1 MNSNKKK
8 TAIIVGSVATALLA
22 SAAIATAL
30 YLKGKNKLDKPKDKT
45 TFIDFGIS
53 KEDQK
58 EFGAHDAKVEEEF
71 KKIRKYIEKII
82 ENLNK
87 GINEAG
93 KDLSIQDYN
102 VLINYLKDGIKIG
115 EDAFPILDKSIK
127 ALAEYLEKQKLLQ
140 DDRKRLAETIEKAK
154 EAIASAQSKLDGLL
168 KDKSKVEKRAET
180 IIRQIKET
188 IERAEKGV
196 IIPEFKASIKELEEL
211 SAAAEEIKTKAKIFD
226 LNDIINK
233 LDGAIND
240 ANAEIQILKD
250 KISKQ
255 DEVAQKEA
263 IKKFA
268 DELKDK
274 VDKAIKKGE
283 DAQTVEELEEAKKQI
298 DTLKD
303 VASEAAREANKLN
316 EPEAKAKIES
326 QIQRLEEE
334 SKKLNKRIEEKKAK
348 DSELK
353 NELKE
358 LLEELKK
365 AGADAQNA
373 QSLNDLNKAI
383 AELEAKISKGQDL
396 QPKLNQAKLTDE
408 VDTLKKALE
417 KAAEILTDAKN
428 RKDAENTRINEL
440 KNKLNNQKQ
449 DLESKT
455 NNTKSKNTISELENA
470 LNELNK
476 SINDAETLNNEVK
489 DDRSKDSFKDKYN
502 AFAKALED
510 AKNQAQ
516 SSQQK
521 LDALKQAKNE
531 LDKKV
536 AEAISKAN
544 EAIEEANNN
553 KNSEDKD
560 KLSSV
565 LEQISKAKSEL
576 EKAKQDSETANDAE
590 NKKKC
595 EDKLAELETAKAE
608 IETQKTKVENKEK
621 EIAKSK
627 EAVKE
632 QIEALNKEIAKVD
645 KSISDK
651 NKANID
657 LAKTELDKEI
667 TKAEEL
673 LEKIKNEP
681 KLNQEHID
689 LNSKITDAKNKS
701 KAAEEALKNINKAED
716 DAKKA
721 TQEAKQELDKA
732 INEAKTA
739 NPDKLDD
746 LKEKQKQLDEAIEK
760 GNKANKQADE
770 AGVSDQDLKE
780 KLKEAK
786 KEKKTLEEKI
796 KKAEQDN
803 INQIKQKIN
812 DAIGALDSA
821 ISKVN
826 DATQT
831 ANKHDLEKTNEAIA
845 EIANALKT
853 ANDTKSE
860 TEANQSKYQNEF
872 NSLISKITD
881 AKQKQTEILKQKQD
895 IENERKAADEEYKTL
910 KQNVDANILLFENN
924 SDKLDKVTE
933 AISNLEANLNTANT
947 LLNKTKNIKYN
958 ALQTNVEALITQINE
973 KLVAARA
980 KKQELKDAQQAE
992 KQRIEALKKK
1002 LTDSVVK
1009 LSNKI
1014 STLESADGIDDKEKA
1029 LNELSEAIAEANE
1042 IAKDVQEIDK
1052 TTNVKN
1058 EWDAFSTELGKAN
1071 NLKQTKED
1079 EIANIK
1085 SAIDT
1090 EISEIQNEVKKA
1102 LKNADQAISNK
1113 NKTELKA
1120 SKSELEKLVK
1130 KLQELKEKIEAL
1142 KYETAKEKV
1151 TLEQEKV
1158 NEKLQKIDEELNS
1171 EEERIKQVKKELED
1185 SLGVL
1190 KETKQIVED
1199 NKNNIDKLEEAL
1211 DKLETQYNLS
1221 NAKHTEHNI
1230 EKNKSIS
1237 ELSQALTNLKNELDD
1252 CKSLKESLK
1261 TQNKKAKDAL
1271 DNKLKEAEK
1280 NADEAISS
1288 LDNANEDKAKIASA
1302 KDKLTKSKKE
1312 LEDLATEAE
1321 GKGYKKVTDAANKK
1335 LKDVNKKLQDAISK
1349 LDTKILD
1356 ELKSLIEALTQS
1368 NTNVNKLGK
1377 VDDLDR
1383 ELPLFNKLVH
1393 DTQIAYDKLNTPENK
1408 NNQTLK
1414 QELDKL
1420 NNLLA
1425 ESNQTYSSKNSELN
1439 SKKQATKL
1447 EYEAANNFA
1456 TNYLN
1461 EAGNLNGKSV
1471 VELETLISNL
1481 QTAKEKANGAKSLA
1495 SANGYSQ
1502 YETQADKLIE
1512 KIEKAIT
1519 EVTQAKIKLAGEDK
1533 LAKELIEKIDAKKS
1547 AIIDAFEAIKDEH
1560 KSKIDAFSELIS
1572 ELESKVTEGIRYH
1585 NDENKQKPGDAIYN
1599 NLLIRQDVIDAF
1611 AALKQKTDEINPT
1624 EINKL
1629 KEKLLANK
1637 KVFDDRWTPL
1647 EASSNEA
1654 IEAAK
1659 SASASDK
1666 NALESAKTK
1675 LIAAKNALSQLEID
1689 LRDDYHELKTK
1700 VSERLAE
1707 VNRQLADIENKLK
1720 NKITAELEGLINK
1733 LNEATETLK
1742 NTHGV
1747 DPITS
1752 YLEANTENSF
1762 SKILEKADNEYT
1774 NNKDKNEY
1782 KAEPLKSTLAQLK
1795 SKIEEAKEAKQLA
1808 KTEAEQKKQVA
1819 EQALATAKA
1828 NSKSPIEEGNKPVD
1842 KNTPSETIKQRIRD
1856 LEDLIKENIGSVWLA
1871 KKAGQDNSYSKVVNE
1886 ADALIRQINNALEI
1900 LKDTLSKSES
1910 EEERVKNLERDIDAQ
1925 INALTKAKN
1934 DANSAKGKFDT
1945 SSSKLS
1951 SLESVWATANNKYQ
1965 SWFVEENKKSPILNK
1980 LNDLKT
1986 LLDEIKKSDGSGILK
2001 DLKDANKTLGE
2012 SVVQKNNEISNKNE
2026 LISIDDLA
2034 SKSLEDLRSLLNT
2047 LGNETSGYLKE
2058 ANDAKTF
2065 AQTSDYAAQVTKA
2078 NEIINSIKQKINK
2091 ITEEIERKENA
2102 EKLRIKKLI
2111 KEVETQIEA
2120 INQKI
2125 NTLKANKDNIM
2136 QQNYQA
2142 LKDELVKAN
2151 TLKNSLA
2158 SETAQ
2163 ELNES
2168 KDNLEKAIKLAE
2180 SKNKA
2185 YDTINTFE
2193 YLESD
2198 TKKTYIRQAYEAVN
2212 EAEVENIIENARKA
2226 NEANKANIVKIFR
2239 EKLNRLKQDISSAI
2253 QNVKNNLGKK
2263 SSIDFEPDISA
2274 LTQKLDEANGLIN
2287 DYNKYAELRS
2297 EIETFKNTD
2306 VKAAQD
2312 MIKEARDYVEKGW
2325 QDKEF
2330 KLHQLDE
2337 KLKNVE
2343 QFISNH
2349 QTINENDKDEWLNQ
2363 KTIIDNINS
2372 DVQGQNSIFNNF
2384 HNYEYQANHPNVQ
2397 SLANGM
2403 QNRWQD
2409 AKTKI
2414 SKALEEIEKKI
2425 AAKKF
2430 YDKAKEE
2437 IQDLKWISNSKRDQK
2452 LKDLNDN
2459 KNDLSRMQQ
2468 ILTDAKNA
2476 DEITR
2481 KLILENKNLS
2491 EKIKQLPINEKLFDA
2506 KEWMN
2511 QQYSFENERSQLNTL
2526 YSDNYID
2533 YHNDVDDDTIR
2544 AKNSKMKTEFYPIVD
2559 TIINKSKQLLGS
2571 MYNDFKG
2578 WTINASFVTKAYDIM
2593 QKHDKD
2599 NRNPFFAYARKME
2612 IESSNYRTQEIEKL
2626 PFSTSDSN
2634 YQSIIDKINKTAKWF
2649 KEATNN
2655 YFYTHKEDVLKY
2667 YQKINSFVE
2676 NFENTKYFQLPHMQN
2691 MYKYDEVK
2699 KLYKNLLDT
2708 SGTEIYKLL
2717 YEKADNYTFDG
2728 ATSEFTKFE
2737 KLYKNIEYQVEK
2749 KFNEI
2754 NLKEFV
2760 EHLADF
2766 KWENSQNKLI
2776 SELVKDANHRIGEY
2790 IKFNIS
2796 KGSYKTPSNYKIQNL
2811 QTLGNLGNVDG
2822 LKENN
2827 YAIYEGFGL
2836 NIDDIKYSDID
2847 GKLQFNLSAFVWNKY
2862 FDPNK
2867 NNSEVINGS
2876 KHTYTIIEFTK
2887 ISKRTFNV
2895 HAHAE
2900 KSSNNTNKKFTRI
2913 EQLIDLLKS
2922 YKPEVNGTNEHNIK
2936 QIFKFTNLPDD
2947 GTIIR
2952 IDHNSLRDLGSGKLG
2967 FKLKFFKS
2975 NVPHIEN
2982 NEQKYIDFE
2991 LDSRE
2996 LTVDFASTLQENI
3009 RAFLKNQ
3016 QVNYKYIGS
3025 KPIGNLLASNAT
3037 HSDFAPIYNS
3047 NNLDYDWN
3055 LVSVV
3060 GDDEHGKARLQIR
3073 LRSKLFSGITHEYY
3087 QEIPNFKKDEPSE
3100 IKALVESDYNITNEV
3115 ILASTKEKEL
3125 IGALD
3130 YNISKYP
3137 NIAAWFKEIL
3147 SDSGKGKFDA
3157 IIEAEMDNE
3166 DYKLNV
3172 TYFVKKTVKTY
3183 NGIKDIRK
3191 QYTTT
3196 LDLSWFL
3203 EPLHLIRF
3211 FTDITQIR
3219 EKLSRFRVLADE
3231 QNWTIEKYSYFK
3243 FQLHENQTPTE
3254 GIKEYAKVYKK
3265 LYKSLVN
3272 TEPNTPPYKR
3282 NDAGWQNLKE
3292 RYKNI
3297 KQNLVELLK
3306 LSLKFVYRNIGM
3318 ENIEAANIFSYWV
3331 KKDDNVHWKALAQ
3344 DPGPVELARYLYIYY
3359 PKYLLRFTKDWKLAL
3374 NQKKNIEYFLHNAYN
3389 SWPLPDYLEK
3399 K

>member
-58 EFGAHDAKVEEEF
+58 EFGAHDAKAEEEF

-115 EDAFPILDKSIK
+115 EDAFLILDKSIK

-180 IIRQIKET
+180 IIRQIKEA

-233 LDGAIND
+233 LDSAIND
-240 ANAEIQILKD
+240 AKAEIQILKD

-255 DEVAQKEA
+255 DEAAQKEA

-303 VASEAAREANKLN
+303 VASEAAKEANKLN

-326 QIQRLEEE
+326 QLQRLEEE

-365 AGADAQNA
+365 AGEDAQNA

-383 AELEAKISKGQDL
+383 AELEAKIAKGQAL
-396 QPKLNQAKLTDE
+396 QLKLNQAKLTDE
-408 VDTLKKALE
+408 ADTLKKALE

-455 NNTKSKNTISELENA
+455 NNTKSKESISELENA
-470 LNELNK
+470 LSELNK
-476 SINDAETLNNEVK
+476 SINNAETLNNDAK
-489 DDRSKDSFKDKYN
+489 DDKSKESFKDEYN

-521 LDALKQAKNE
+521 LDALKQAKSE
-531 LDKKV
+531 LDRKV

-576 EKAKQDSETANDAE
+576 EKAKQDSETANDSE

-632 QIEALNKEIAKVD
+632 QIESLDKEIANVD
-645 KSISDK
+645 KAISDK
-651 NKANID
+651 NKANIG

-732 INEAKTA
+732 INDAKTA
-739 NPDKLDD
+739 NPNKLDD

-760 GNKANKQADE
+760 GNNANKQADE
-770 AGVSDQDLKE
+770 AGVNDQDLKD
-780 KLKEAK
+780 KLKEAE

-812 DAIGALDSA
+812 DAISALDGA

-826 DATQT
+826 DATQD
-831 ANKHDLEKTNEAIA
+831 ANKHDLEKTEEAIA
-845 EIANALKT
+845 KIANALKT

-860 TEANQSKYQNEF
+860 TEANQSKYQTEF
-872 NSLISKITD
+872 NSLVSKIAD
-881 AKQKQTEILKQKQD
+881 AEQKQTEILKQKQD
-895 IENERKAADEEYKTL
+895 IENERKVADEEYKTL
-910 KQNVDANILLFENN
+910 KQNVDANILFFENN

-973 KLVAARA
+973 KLIAARA

-1002 LTDSVVK
+1002 LTDSVAE

-1171 EEERIKQVKKELED
+1171 EEERIKQVKKELEN
-1185 SLGVL
+1185 SLAAL
-1190 KETKQIVED
+1190 KETKKLAEE
-1199 NKNNIDKLEEAL
+1199 NKDNIDKLENAL
-1211 DKLETQYNLS
+1211 VNLETQYALS
-1221 NAKHTEHNI
+1221 NAKYNEHNI
-1230 EKNKSIS
+1230 TKNKSIS
-1237 ELSQALTNLKNELDD
+1237 KLAEALTDLKNELDA
-1252 CKSLKESLK
+1252 CKTFKESLK
-1261 TQNKKAKDAL
+1261 TQNKKVKEAL
-1271 DNKLKEAEK
+1271 DKKLTEAIK
-1280 NADEAISS
+1280 NADDAISA
-1288 LDNANEDKAKIASA
+1288 LDSASEDKTKITDA
-1302 KDKLTKSKKE
+1302 KDRLEKSKKE
-1312 LEDLATEAE
+1312 LEKLVTEATNQ
-1321 GKGYKKVTDAANKK
+1321 GYKKVADIANNK
-1335 LKDVNKKLQDAISK
+1335 LEDVNKKLKDAISK
-1349 LDTKILD
+1349 LDTKVLD
-1356 ELKSLIEALTQS
+1356 ELRSLIEALTQS
-1368 NTNVNKLGK
+1368 NTNVNKLGN

-1393 DTQIAYDKLNTPENK
+1393 DTQIAYNKLNTPENK

-1666 NALESAKTK
+1666 NALESAKVK
-1675 LIAAKNALSQLEID
+1675 LLAAKTALSQLETD
-1689 LRDDYHELKTK
+1689 LGNDYSELKTK
-1700 VSERLAE
+1700 VAERLTE
-1707 VNRQLADIENKLK
+1707 VYRQLEDIENKLQ
-1720 NKITAELEGLINK
+1720 NKITAELEALINK
-1733 LNEATETLK
+1733 LKEVTETL
-1742 NTHGV
+1742 NTTHGV

-1752 YLEANTENSF
+1752 YLNSNVENSF
-1762 SKILEKADNEYT
+1762 NKILEKANNEYN
-1774 NNKDKNEY
+1774 NNKDRAEY
-1782 KAEPLKSTLAQLK
+1782 QIDPLKSKLAQLK
-1795 SKIEEAKEAKQLA
+1795 LQITESEKTKQKAEEEAN
-1808 KTEAEQKKQVA
+1808 QKKQAA
-1819 EQALATAKA
+1819 EQALETAKT
-1828 NSKSPIEEGNKPVD
+1828 NSKTPIEEGEKPVD
-1842 KNTPSETIKQRIRD
+1842 KNTPSETIKQRIHD
-1856 LEDLIKENIGSVWLA
+1856 LEALIKENTGSVWLA
-1871 KKAGQDNSYSKVVNE
+1871 KKAGQDNSYSKVTNE
-1886 ADALIRQINNALEI
+1886 ADALIRKINNALEI
-1900 LKDTLSKSES
+1900 LKNNLSKSES
-1910 EEERVKNLERDIDAQ
+1910 EEERVKNLEKDIDTQ
-1925 INALTKAKN
+1925 IATLTKAK
-1934 DANSAKGKFDT
+1934 DEANLAKGKFDT
-1945 SSSKLS
+1945 STSKLS
-1951 SLESVWATANNKYQ
+1951 TLESVWETSNTKYQ
-1965 SWFVEENKKSPILNK
+1965 NWFAEENKKAPLLEK
-1980 LNDLKT
+1980 LNNLKL
-1986 LLDEIKKSDGSGILK
+1986 LLDEVKKLDGSGLLK
-2001 DLKDANKTLGE
+2001 ELKNANQSLGE
-2012 SVVQKNNEISNKNE
+2012 SVAQKVNEISNKNE
-2026 LISIDDLA
+2026 LISVSELT
-2034 SKSLEDLRSLLNT
+2034 SKSIEDLKSLLNT
-2047 LGNETSGYLKE
+2047 LGTETIGYLKE
-2058 ANDAKTF
+2058 ANEAKVF
-2065 AQTSDYAAQVTKA
+2065 AQTSDYAAQATKA
-2078 NEIINSIKQKINK
+2078 NETINSIKDKINK

-2102 EKLRIKKLI
+2102 EKLRIKQLKQ
-2111 KEVETQIEA
+2111 KIEA
-2120 INQKI
+2120 QIQAIEQKV
-2125 NTLKANKDNIM
+2125 NTLKVDKNNVT
-2136 QQNYQA
+2136 QSNYQA
-2142 LKDELVKAN
+2142 LKEELKTAN
-2151 TLKNSLA
+2151 ELNNSLT
-2158 SETAQ
+2158 SETSL

-2168 KDNLEKAIKLAE
+2168 KEKLEKTIKLATA
-2180 SKNKA
+2180 KNKA

-2193 YLESD
+2193 YLDSD
-2198 TKKTYIRQAYEAVN
+2198 TRKTYIRQAYAAVN
-2212 EAEVENIIENARKA
+2212 ETEVEDIIENARKA
-2226 NEANKANIVKIFR
+2226 NEIAKANIVKIFK
-2239 EKLNRLKQDISSAI
+2239 EKLNKLKQKIQQTI
-2253 QNVKNNLGKK
+2253 QNVRNNLGKK
-2263 SSIDFEPDISA
+2263 SSADFESDITA
-2274 LTQKLDEANGLIN
+2274 LTQKFDEANTLTN
-2287 DYNKYAELRS
+2287 EYNKYAELQS
-2297 EIETFKNTD
+2297 EIETFKNTE
-2306 VKAAQD
+2306 VKAASD
-2312 MIKEARDYVEKGW
+2312 MINEARDYVEKGW

-2330 KLHQLDE
+2330 RLHQLDE
-2337 KLKNVE
+2337 SLKTIE
-2343 QFISNH
+2343 QFIKDH
-2349 QTINENDKDEWLNQ
+2349 QTINEDDKNKWEEQRDELE
-2363 KTIIDNINS
+2363 TIRS
-2372 DVQGQNSIFNNF
+2372 DSQAQNSIFSDF
-2384 HNYEYQANHPNVQ
+2384 HNYKYQSSHPNVQ

-2403 QNRWQD
+2403 SNRWQD
-2409 AKTKI
+2409 TNTKI

-2425 AAKKF
+2425 AAKAF
-2430 YDKAKEE
+2430 YDKAKKE
-2437 IQDLKWISNSKRDQK
+2437 IQELKWISNSKRNQK
-2452 LKDLNDN
+2452 LAELENN
-2459 KNDLSRMQQ
+2459 KNDLIRMQE
-2468 ILTDAKNA
+2468 ILTDAKKV
-2476 DEITR
+2476 DETTK
-2481 KLILENKNLS
+2481 KLVEKNQELS
-2491 EKIKQLPINEKLFDA
+2491 KRIKQFPINQKLFNPS
-2506 KEWMN
+2506 KWMN
-2511 QQYSFENERSQLNTL
+2511 EQFSFQNERANLDSL
-2526 YSDNYID
+2526 YNQNHID
-2533 YHNDVDDDTIR
+2533 YRNDVEDDVIIV
-2544 AKNSKMKTEFYPIVD
+2544 KNNNIENQLYPIINS
-2559 TIINKSKQLLGS
+2559 IISKSKQMFIS

-2578 WTINASFVTKAYDIM
+2578 WTADDSSFNTNASDIRSRHEGNN
-2593 QKHDKD
+2593 KS
-2599 NRNPFFAYARKME
+2599 PFFAFGMKMTN
-2612 IESSNYRTQEIEKL
+2612 ESSNYRGKIDSL
-2626 PFSTSDSN
+2626 PTSSSENN
-2634 YQSIIDKINKTAKWF
+2634 YTSIINKFTETINWF
-2649 KEATNN
+2649 NASSEN
-2655 YFYTHKEDVLKY
+2655 YFFNHKDDVLAY
-2667 YQKINSFVE
+2667 YRKINSLVRD
-2676 NFENTKYFQLPHMQN
+2676 FENKKYFQLSYIQN
-2691 MYKYDEVK
+2691 MPKYNEVK
-2699 KLYKNLLDT
+2699 KLYKDLLDT
-2708 SGTEIYKLL
+2708 QGTEIYKLL
-2717 YEKADNYTFDG
+2717 YEKTDNYTSSG
-2728 ATSEFTKFE
+2728 SNSEYDKFE
-2737 KLYKNIEYQVEK
+2737 KLYKNIEYQIEK

-2760 EHLADF
+2760 ENLTDF
-2766 KWENSQNKLI
+2766 KWENAGSKLI
-2776 SELVKDANHRIGEY
+2776 SELVRAANN
-2790 IKFNIS
+2790 NINEHITFKIR
-2796 KGSYKTPSNYKIQNL
+2796 KGNFITPSKYKVQNL
-2811 QTLGNLGNVDG
+2811 QASGNLGSIAQ

-2827 YAIYEGFGL
+2827 YAIYDGFGL
-2836 NIDDIKYSDID
+2836 TLDDIKYSDID
-2847 GKLQFNLSAFVWNKY
+2847 GKLQFSLKAYVWNNY

-2867 NNSEVINGS
+2867 NSSEVITGT
-2876 KHTYTIIEFTK
+2876 KHIYTISGFTK
-2887 ISKRTFNV
+2887 ISKKIFNV

-2900 KSSNNTNKKFTRI
+2900 KSSNSTNNQFTTI
-2913 EQLIDLLKS
+2913 EQLIDILKS
-2922 YKPEVNGTNEHNIK
+2922 YKPEINGTNEHNIE
-2936 QIFKFTNLPDD
+2936 QIFNFTNLPND
-2947 GTIIR
+2947 GTVIR
-2952 IDHNSLRDLGSGKLG
+2952 IDHDSLRKLGSAELQ

-2975 NVPHIEN
+2975 NVPHIKN
-2982 NEQKYIDFE
+2982 GEQKYVDFE

-2996 LTVDFASTLQENI
+2996 LKVDFTSTLQTNI
-3009 RAFLKNQ
+3009 RSFLQNQ
-3016 QVNYKYIGS
+3016 RLNYKYTGS
-3025 KPIGNLLASNAT
+3025 TQISNLLASQAT
-3037 HSDFAPIYNS
+3037 PS
-3047 NNLDYDWN
+3047 NFTPTANTQNPNYDYN

-3060 GDDEHGKARLQIR
+3060 GDDEHGKARLLIR
-3073 LRSKLFSGITHEYY
+3073 LRSKLFPSITHEYY
-3087 QEIPNFKKDEPSE
+3087 QEISNFKKDEPSE
-3100 IKALVESDYNITNEV
+3100 IKQLEKSDYKITNKN
-3115 ILASTKEKEL
+3115 ILASQKERQLSSEPNY
-3125 IGALD
+3125 G
-3130 YNISKYP
+3130 ISKFQDL
-3137 NIAAWFKEIL
+3137 AKWFEDML
-3147 SDSGKGKFDA
+3147 SDNGKNKFDS
-3157 IIEAEMDNE
+3157 IISAEMNAE

-3172 TYFVKKTVKTY
+3172 TYFVKKTVKIY
-3183 NGIKDIRK
+3183 NGVKDIRK
-3191 QYTTT
+3191 KYTTT
-3196 LDLSWFL
+3196 LDLKWFL
-3203 EPLHLIRF
+3203 EPLRLKKFHN
-3211 FTDITQIR
+3211 DIHRIR
-3219 EKLSRFRVLADE
+3219 ENLNKFHVFYKKDWSHSKYNYF
-3231 QNWTIEKYSYFK
+3231 NFKPHNNIE
-3243 FQLHENQTPTE
+3243 PTK
-3254 GIKEYAKVYKK
+3254 GIKDFQDAYIELKK
-3265 LYKSLVN
+3265 AIDNNNFKLDF
-3272 TEPNTPPYKR
+3272 P
-3282 NDAGWQNLKE
+3282 QE
-3292 RYKNI
+3292 REDNKWEIIKQDYKNI
-3297 KQNLVELLK
+3297 KEKFIKLLEIV
-3306 LSLKFVYRNIGM
+3306 LPHAYSYSSYDTFESTR
-3318 ENIEAANIFSYWV
+3318 IFHYWMTE
-3331 KKDDNVHWKALAQ
+3331 KEDPHWKALLTT
-3344 DPGPVELARYLYIYY
+3344 PGSEKLSKYFYIYY
-3359 PKYLLRFTKDWKLAL
+3359 PKYLLKCLKDWNLELSRTGQFKPL
-3374 NQKKNIEYFLHNAYN
+3374 YYLHDVLDG
-3389 SWPLPDYLEK
+3389 WELPDELK
-3399 K
+3399 